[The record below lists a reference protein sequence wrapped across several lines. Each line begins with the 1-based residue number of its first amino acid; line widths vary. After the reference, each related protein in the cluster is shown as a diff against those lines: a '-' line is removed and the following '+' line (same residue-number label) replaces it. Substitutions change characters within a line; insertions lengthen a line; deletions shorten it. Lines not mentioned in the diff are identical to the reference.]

1 MDNKIALGTN
11 ATLDL
16 QTRSLIRT
24 HDGYSV
30 SLPASACMC
39 LKAMVE
45 AHGEVLSQEQLMDI
59 GWRRA
64 GVEVT
69 ENSVRVMINKLRRA
83 INIMELQDTVTLLAV
98 TRSGYRLIIR
108 EPGTNPEPS
117 VQSVQSGS
125 AEKYAVHDDNGRR
138 TTPVSQTAAGRS
150 PAWFVKLFIMGAL
163 TGLVIALIL
172 TVLLRVDIPTV
183 TFVPWQGPGV
193 PQGTQV
199 RVPSGKASEQELIQ
213 ATLSTYTNH
222 VLTRRPGEKPASILY
237 ITLGAGKLSKYQ
249 GVIACHRP
257 VEELKNGCESF
268 YFRIR

>member
-1 MDNKIALGTN
+1 MDNKIALGAN

-16 QTRSLIRT
+16 QTRSLTRT

-39 LKAMVE
+39 LRAMVE
-45 AHGEVLSQEQLMDI
+45 AQGEVLSQEQLMDI

-83 INIMELQDTVTLLAV
+83 LNIMELQDTVTLLAV

-108 EPGTNPEPS
+108 EQGISPEPAA
-117 VQSVQSGS
+117 QSAS
-125 AEKYAVHDDNGRR
+125 AEKPPGNHNDRQRA
-138 TTPVSQTAAGRS
+138 TPVTQTATRRS
-150 PAWFVKLFIMGAL
+150 PARFVKFFLLGGL
-163 TGLVIALIL
+163 TGLIIALIL
-172 TVLLRVDIPTV
+172 TALLRVDIPAIN
-183 TFVPWQGPGV
+183 FVDWQGPGI

-199 RVPSGKASEQELIQ
+199 RVPSGKADQQELIQ

-222 VLTRRPGEKPASILY
+222 VLIRRPGEKPASILY
-237 ITLGAGKLSKYQ
+237 ITLGAGRLSKYQ
-249 GVIACHRP
+249 GLIACHRP

>member
-16 QTRSLIRT
+16 QTRSLTRT

-45 AHGEVLSQEQLMDI
+45 AQGEVLSQEQLMDI

-83 INIMELQDTVTLLAV
+83 LNIMELQDTVTLLAV

-108 EPGTNPEPS
+108 EQGNNPEPPA
-117 VQSVQSGS
+117 QSAL
-125 AEKYAVHDDNGRR
+125 AEKYPVTHDNRQR
-138 TTPVSQTAAGRS
+138 VTPVTQNAVRRS
-150 PAWFVKLFIMGAL
+150 PARFVKFFLAG
-163 TGLVIALIL
+163 GLAGLIIALIL
-172 TVLLRVDIPTV
+172 TVLLRVDIPAVNFV
-183 TFVPWQGPGV
+183 TWQGPGIPEGAQVFV
-193 PQGTQV
+193 PHGSTD
-199 RVPSGKASEQELIQ
+199 EQELVQ

-222 VLTRRPGEKPASILY
+222 VLIRRPGEKPASLLY
-237 ITLGAGKLSKYQ
+237 VTLGAGRLSKYQ
-249 GVIACHRP
+249 GLIACHRP
-257 VEELKNGCESF
+257 VEELNNGCESF